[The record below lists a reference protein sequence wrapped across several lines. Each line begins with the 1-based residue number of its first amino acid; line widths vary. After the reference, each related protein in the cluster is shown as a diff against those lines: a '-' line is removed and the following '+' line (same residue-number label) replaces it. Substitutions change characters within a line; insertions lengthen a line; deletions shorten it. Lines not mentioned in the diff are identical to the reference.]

1 MNRPSLRILVG
12 ASSLSAALLLTGC
25 SEKEAPAAKV
35 PPQNVIVETLRS
47 QPFTLTT
54 QLPGRTLA
62 YRTAEVRP
70 QVSGILQK
78 RLFTEGGEVKENE
91 QLYLIDPAIYQA
103 NLKSAEATLVSTR
116 ALAERYKKLVADKA
130 VSRQDYDNAVA
141 ARLQAEAAYERAKID
156 LRYTKVLAPISG
168 TIGRSSF
175 TEGAL
180 LTNGQPQELA
190 VIQQLDPMY
199 VDVTQ
204 SVSDLL
210 RLKSDLAKGLIQ
222 AAGENAAQVKLKLDD
237 GSEYPIIGRL
247 EFSEVTV
254 DPSTSTV
261 TLRAVFANPD
271 KLLLPGMFVRANLIS
286 GVNENAILAPQQGVT
301 RTPKGEAT
309 AMVVTSDNTV
319 EARILTAERTV
330 GNKWYVTSG
339 LQEGDRI
346 IVKGLQFI
354 KPGIKVTPKEAG
366 QDDGSAPTPAVK

>member
-1 MNRPSLRILVG
+1 MKPSLLRIFVG
-12 ASSLSAALLLTGC
+12 ASSLSAALMLAGC
-25 SEKEAPAAKV
+25 GEKDAGEQAPQAAPK
-35 PPQNVIVETLRS
+35 VIVETLKA
-47 QPFTLTT
+47 QPFTLTS
-54 QLPGRTLA
+54 QLPGRTVA

-78 RLFTEGGEVKENE
+78 RLFVEGSEVKEGD
-91 QLYLIDPAIYQA
+91 QLYQIDPDLYQA
-103 NLKSAEATLVSTR
+103 NFKSAEATLVSSR
-116 ALAERYKKLVADKA
+116 ALANRYQKLVADKA

-190 VIQQLDPMY
+190 VIQQLDPIY

-204 SVSDLL
+204 SVSELQ
-210 RLKSDLAKGLIQ
+210 RLKRDYANGYIES
-222 AAGENAAQVKLKLDD
+222 AGENAAQVKLQFDD
-237 GSEYPIIGRL
+237 GSIYEQAGRL

-254 DPSTSTV
+254 DQSTNTV
-261 TLRAVFANPD
+261 TLRAVFPNPNKD
-271 KLLLPGMFVRANLIS
+271 LLPGMFVRANLVS
-286 GVNENAILAPQQGVT
+286 GVNSTAILAPQQGIT
-301 RTPKGEAT
+301 RSPKGEAL
-309 AMVVTSDNTV
+309 AQVVNANNVV
-319 EARILTAERTV
+319 ETRVLTAERTV

-339 LQEGDRI
+339 LQAGDRI

-354 KPGIKVTPKEAG
+354 QPGITVDPSEAS
-366 QDDGSAPTPAVK
+366 QEAPSQAPSAQ